1 MTYEFIRGP
10 LTWACFFLFIGG
22 MLFQVIRFFR
32 ITKKIRP
39 ALVTPPPGY
48 GRANHP
54 GISRESLPKLAAK
67 LRVSIAGVD
76 PAMTF
81 FTVIFHISIFLLPVF
96 LSEHNMLMDGL
107 WGVSL
112 CPYVLPEPAAD
123 ILICIIMVCILF
135 FLSRRIFLNHVRS
148 ISTIYDYLV
157 ILITAMPFITGF
169 LAVHSFFEYRT
180 LIILHVLSADLIML
194 LLPFSKF
201 VHSAFFFLNRFRIE
215 SEYGFSKG
223 SRRW

>member
-1 MTYEFIRGP
+1 MYEFIRGP

-22 MLFQVIRFFR
+22 MLFQVIRFFL
-32 ITKKIRP
+32 ITKKIHP

-48 GRANHP
+48 NRANRS
-54 GISRESLPKLAAK
+54 GISRESLPMLAAK
-67 LRVSIAGVD
+67 LRVSIVGVD
-76 PAMTF
+76 PSMTF
-81 FTVIFHISIFLLPVF
+81 FTVMFHIGIFLLPVF

-112 CPYVLPEPAAD
+112 CPYVFPEVVAD
-123 ILICIIMVCILF
+123 IFTGVIMVCILF

-148 ISTIYDYLV
+148 ISTIHDYLV
-157 ILITAMPFITGF
+157 ILITAMPFATGF
-169 LAVHSFFEYRT
+169 LAVHGFFEYRS

-201 VHSAFFFLNRFRIE
+201 VHSAFFFLNRFWIG
-215 SEYGFSKG
+215 SEYSFSKG
-223 SRRW
+223 SRRG

>member
-1 MTYEFIRGP
+1 MYEFIRGP

-22 MLFQVIRFFR
+22 MLFQVIRFFL
-32 ITKKIRP
+32 ITKKNHP

-48 GRANHP
+48 NRASRS
-54 GISRESLPKLAAK
+54 GISRESLPMLAAK
-67 LRVSIAGVD
+67 LRVSILGVD
-76 PAMTF
+76 PSMTF
-81 FTVIFHISIFLLPVF
+81 FTVMFHIGIFLLPVF

-112 CPYVLPEPAAD
+112 CPYVFPELVAD
-123 ILICIIMVCILF
+123 IFTGVIMVCMLF

-157 ILITAMPFITGF
+157 ILITAMPFATGF
-169 LAVHSFFEYRT
+169 LAVHGFFEYRS

-201 VHSAFFFLNRFRIE
+201 VHSAFFFLNRFWIG
-215 SEYGFSKG
+215 SEYSFSKG
-223 SRRW
+223 SRRG